1 MSFTVTR
8 PQPSTAALACG
19 GTGGFILAV
28 LPIKLQQFA
37 DYFWPLL
44 QSMKK
49 TVHLKTIAT
58 SIIVINSRITF
69 MV

>member
-8 PQPSTAALACG
+8 PQPSRAPLACG

-28 LPIKLQQFA
+28 LPINLQQFA
-37 DYFWPLL
+37 DFLAIIAIYE
-44 QSMKK
+44 K
-49 TVHLKTIAT
+49 TVHLKTTAT

-69 MV
+69 TV